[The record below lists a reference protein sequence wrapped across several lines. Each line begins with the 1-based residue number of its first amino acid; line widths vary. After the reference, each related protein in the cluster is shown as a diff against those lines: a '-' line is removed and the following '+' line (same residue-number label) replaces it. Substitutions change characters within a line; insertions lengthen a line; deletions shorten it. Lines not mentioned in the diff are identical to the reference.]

1 MAFSFASATHSILFD
16 RFNVYDRW
24 AIRSR
29 FSNHNPWR
37 LLRKSLPAPLGE
49 IPINRVSANR
59 SDNQIN
65 PAQPDGTEHK
75 LPNTK
80 HREIHHQRSQD
91 PIQEII
97 PTVMGGDNVRAFGGD
112 AFPTGRARPCAAIKV
127 HQGFFRNRARKIGG
141 CEPDDSRHSYRDQD
155 GFSKPMGSRVAKME
169 AEVKHHG

>member
-37 LLRKSLPAPLGE
+37 LLRKSLPAP
-49 IPINRVSANR
+49 
-59 SDNQIN
+59 
-65 PAQPDGTEHK
+65 PDGTEHK

-169 AEVKHHG
+169 AEV